1 MRTGRASSVT
11 KRRAWAVVGML
22 VAPMCL
28 VSQDARAD
36 TDFQIAT
43 HVSGAW
49 LRQMPSFGAKEV
61 TTSAR
66 ELADGRIRTAGGLA
80 MMGLGADVE
89 LTVDDRWK
97 VPLFGGNAFW
107 AIGSYDAIITSH
119 DGSIARLRP
128 WSTIRG
134 DLLLPGVGHRW
145 KHRRNMWAAAVR
157 TGVSFATMGGSVAA
171 GTETVPLELDAATF
185 LVQLELEGCRRLD
198 PSTRV
203 CLQVVPRLYEH
214 ELFKG
219 VTFGLRFEGGR

>member
-1 MRTGRASSVT
+1 VT

-119 DGSIARLRP
+119 DGS
-128 WSTIRG
+128 TIRG

-214 ELFKG
+214 ELFNG